1 MTIETV
7 LRGRQGWPLLSQ
19 AQITISLPCWFTNK
33 GDGGG
38 ENGGKDGAKDGGED
52 GFQLQKRL

>member
-19 AQITISLPCWFTNK
+19 AQITISLLCWFTNK

-38 ENGGKDGAKDGGED
+38 ENGGKDGGED
-52 GFQLQKRL
+52 GFQSQKQL